1 VNLLAKLGTHLSG
14 IEQLR
19 AMMDNDHR
27 TGMEQTLQFRLVE
40 VGDGR
45 VAFEGTP
52 DVHVYNPN
60 GTVHGGYAATMLDD
74 ACGYAVLTKL
84 EPGQTAVT
92 LDLKVSYHKPVTR
105 KTGPVRAEGRVV
117 SIGRRVAF
125 SEARL
130 VDSAGTLYA
139 SGSSS
144 ILVANIKAS
153 DASSSSEKQSLKS
166 KGAAV

>member
-1 VNLLAKLGTHLSG
+1 MSLLAEVGAHLPG

-19 AMMDNDHR
+19 SIMNNDHR
-27 TGMEQTLQFRLVE
+27 TGMEQTLNFRLVE
-40 VGDGR
+40 VDDGR
-45 VAFEGTP
+45 VVFEGTP

-60 GTVHGGYAATMLDD
+60 GTVHGGYAATLLDD

-92 LDLKVSYHKPVTR
+92 LDLKVAYHKGMTR
-105 KTGPVRAEGRVV
+105 KTGPVRAEGRVI

-139 SGSSS
+139 SASSS
-144 ILVANIKAS
+144 VLLANIKPA
-153 DASSSSEKQSLKS
+153 DATTSESQHAKR
-166 KGAAV
+166 KGAGI